1 VRRALKNLLFSV
13 LTAGLLLGGAELTLR
28 LLDWPDTGLYAGD
41 IASVWWLKANL
52 DETVPFP
59 EESRSFHVTTDALG
73 FRDSHP
79 DAVACLGDSTTFGWG
94 VDAEQTWCRYL
105 AGHLG
110 STSNLGVPGYSTHQ
124 ALATVGRTLATRPR
138 AVILAFVVRDAQLSH
153 APDHL
158 APPPRPRPRLMD
170 ALGGLVRRNATP
182 PPATLPRVDAE
193 RFGENLDALIQTFTD
208 AGVEVRLLSFPMVEP
223 ALEHQAELRERGAI
237 SVSLPR
243 DQFFEHDP
251 IHLTPEGHQAMAQQ
265 VAEAW

>member
-1 VRRALKNLLFSV
+1 
-13 LTAGLLLGGAELTLR
+13 
-28 LLDWPDTGLYAGD
+28 
-41 IASVWWLKANL
+41 
-52 DETVPFP
+52 
-59 EESRSFHVTTDALG
+59 
-73 FRDSHP
+73 
-79 DAVACLGDSTTFGWG
+79 
-94 VDAEQTWCRYL
+94 
-105 AGHLG
+105 
-110 STSNLGVPGYSTHQ
+110 
-124 ALATVGRTLATRPR
+124 
-138 AVILAFVVRDAQLSH
+138 
-153 APDHL
+153 
-158 APPPRPRPRLMD
+158 MD

-265 VAEAW
+265 VTEAW